1 MHVEE
6 SWNPLGLTFPSERGT
21 IRDTS
26 NIHGRFRKAFDHED
40 VALEWATP
48 HVFRRTYATNL
59 LLNGESPIA
68 VAALL
73 GHTDPS
79 FTLKTY
85 GDWKSTPDIAG
96 TVLEGLFS
104 ITADP
109 KVVTKVVTPDETP
122 EQIEA

>member
-1 MHVEE
+1 M
-6 SWNPLGLTFPSERGT
+6 L
-21 IRDTS
+21 
-26 NIHGRFRKAFDHED
+26 FRSG
-40 VALEWATP
+40 LEWATP
-48 HVFRRTYATNL
+48 HAFRRTYATNL

-79 FTLKTY
+79 FTLKVY

-104 ITADP
+104 VTAET
-109 KVVTKVVTPDETP
+109 KAVTKAVTEGQTL